1 MPLDSVGVIPPR
13 PVSLARHA
21 AGAALLALWLGG
33 TAWAFWRVEVAP
45 LRPFATGPEAME
57 RLARFPH
64 RQLDPAAVDGLLAAG
79 GPTRAVV
86 VHLRDPACPC
96 TAAADAH
103 FEALRLR
110 HGGDAVVFA
119 VADAPGSAAQPARGL
134 GRLPRLSADAAARL
148 WDTVPA
154 APAAAVFDGRG
165 VPLYLGPYADGGWC
179 SAARGGP
186 VDAVL
191 AAARDGQSLPVT
203 GGLATGCFCD
213 RTSTAA
219 SSAASPF
226 KLLPIGG
233 S

>member
-13 PVSLARHA
+13 QLSLARHA
-21 AGAALLALWLGG
+21 AGVLLLSLWLGG
-33 TAWAFWRVEVAP
+33 TAWAFWLVEVAP
-45 LRPFATGPEAME
+45 LRPFAAGPEAME

-64 RQLDPAAVDGLLAAG
+64 GQLDPASVDGLLVG
-79 GPTRAVV
+79 SGTTRAVV
-86 VHLRDPACPC
+86 VHLRDPNCPC

-119 VADAPGSAAQPARGL
+119 VADAPGSPAQPARGL
-134 GRLPRLSADAAARL
+134 GRLPRLSPDAAARL
-148 WDTVPA
+148 WDSVPA

-191 AAARDGQSLPVT
+191 AATRDGQPMPVT

-213 RTSTAA
+213 RTAGA
-219 SSAASPF
+219 SARSISPF
-226 KLLPIGG
+226 NLLPIGG